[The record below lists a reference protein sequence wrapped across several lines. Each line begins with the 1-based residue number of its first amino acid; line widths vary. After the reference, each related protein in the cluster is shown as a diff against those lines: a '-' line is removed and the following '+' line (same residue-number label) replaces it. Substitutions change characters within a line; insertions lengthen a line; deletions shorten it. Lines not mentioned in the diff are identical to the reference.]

1 MTLPE
6 PNAAPADAPRKAA
19 FWGRLLRNPS
29 AVVGLVLVALTF
41 VTAIFGHWMAPH
53 SPTAIHLAR
62 HLIPPWGFGGT
73 SHNILGTD
81 YLGRD
86 ELSQI
91 IVATGPSIVYSLIA
105 VAISLILGTVLGL
118 YGGFYGGWIANLVT
132 FLIDLAMAYP
142 FILLA
147 LTLMAVAGP
156 GAGKLVIA
164 LALSGWP
171 SFARVIRSQAMQY
184 QQSPFVEAARALGS
198 SNARIIFRH
207 ILPNV
212 GTVVI
217 VIATMNIAINVLL
230 EAGLTFIGLGLNASV
245 PTWGS
250 MLANSRDYIQSA
262 WWLTVLPG
270 VAIMLSVIGFNLVG
284 DWLRDVWDP
293 RT

>member
-1 MTLPE
+1 MTVQE
-6 PNAAPADAPRKAA
+6 VITAKATA
-19 FWGRLLRNPS
+19 VGRGVLWKEVFRNPS
-29 AVVGLVLVALTF
+29 ALIGLILVLLTF
-41 VTAIFGHWMAPH
+41 VTAVFGHWMAPH
-53 SPTAIHLAR
+53 NPTAIHLSK

-73 SHNILGTD
+73 SQYILGTD

-91 IVATGPSIVYSLIA
+91 IVATGPSILYSIVAVIVSLI
-105 VAISLILGTVLGL
+105 IGTILGL
-118 YGGFYGGWIANLVT
+118 YGGYFGGWIGNIVT
-132 FLIDLAMAYP
+132 FLIDTSMAYP

-156 GAGKLVIA
+156 GPGKLVAA
-164 LALSGWP
+164 LAFSGWP
-171 SFARVIRSQAMQY
+171 SFARVIRSEAMHY
-184 QQSPFVEAARALGS
+184 RESMFVEAAHAIGS
-198 SNARIIFRH
+198 SHARIIFRH
-207 ILPNV
+207 LLPNV

-230 EAGLTFIGLGLNASV
+230 EAGLTFIGLGLNAST

-262 WWLTVLPG
+262 WWLAVLPG

-284 DWLRDVWDP
+284 DWLRDLWDP